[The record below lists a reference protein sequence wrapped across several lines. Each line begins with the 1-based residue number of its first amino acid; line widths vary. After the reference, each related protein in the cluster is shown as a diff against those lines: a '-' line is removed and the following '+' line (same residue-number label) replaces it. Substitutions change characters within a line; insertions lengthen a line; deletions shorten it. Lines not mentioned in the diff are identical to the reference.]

1 MRKSGMFLAIIILV
15 VASCI
20 IWFIA
25 KGISAF
31 FFADGHADAGLRA
44 EFRYARAAKR
54 DGDLKE
60 AIRLAKLEL
69 EKEPNNYEGLLLLAA
84 IYEEIKMPDQAVV
97 QLNAAL
103 SNPDVT
109 DAQKEFAQAGKDR
122 LEQAQNRSSSAV
134 PPPLPQS
141 VTPPPFPKSIEQ

>member
-1 MRKSGMFLAIIILV
+1 MLLAIIILV

-44 EFRYARAAKR
+44 EFRYARSAKR
-54 DGDLKE
+54 EGDLKE
-60 AIRLAKLEL
+60 AIRLAQQEL
-69 EKEPNNYEGLLLLAA
+69 EKDPKNYEGLLLLAA
-84 IYEEIKMPDQAVV
+84 IYEEMKIPDQAML

-103 SNPDVT
+103 SHPDVT
-109 DAQKEFAQAGKDR
+109 DAQREFAQAEKDR
-122 LEQAQNRSSSAV
+122 LEQAQNRSSAV